1 MIHGVR
7 AVCTGGA
14 APTDPSRV
22 RLKPSAVK
30 RESLQVNRTHNS
42 HSQADAEAE
51 QFHATAVPRRS
62 NRFSLKVALVKQEE
76 KEPQGRCSPK
86 HKTRKPKP
94 PNVEP
99 QAFKLKRSCI

>member
-1 MIHGVR
+1 MLSARQSRQSFHDSCVR

-30 RESLQVNRTHNS
+30 RESLQVYRTHNS

-51 QFHATAVPRRS
+51 QFHATAVPRWSTGFR
-62 NRFSLKVALVKQEE
+62 
-76 KEPQGRCSPK
+76 
-86 HKTRKPKP
+86 
-94 PNVEP
+94 
-99 QAFKLKRSCI
+99 